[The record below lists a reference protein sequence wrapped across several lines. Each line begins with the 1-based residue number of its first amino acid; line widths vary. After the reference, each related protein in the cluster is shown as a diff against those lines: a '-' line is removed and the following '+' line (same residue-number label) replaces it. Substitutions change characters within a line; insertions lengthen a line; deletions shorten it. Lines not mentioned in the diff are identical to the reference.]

1 MWPNKRDFTI
11 MNSEEEVLIYRQRFK
26 KLTFRQRKDS
36 LIDKFKGNLLRVISS
51 SRFKN
56 KLEPYDRFTVNKRDK
71 EPRQQFEERIK
82 YRDINVHKIV
92 FFEIL
97 EIDDFDSYKKI
108 LASKFV
114 DEAPFKSER
123 DKDKL
128 RDNLDKIKG
137 SLDSIHY
144 GGNLYYLK
152 FKDKSKADLLESV
165 QLGYIKTLE
174 SYFILTIEVKPSLK
188 FYEIFQSIID
198 SDDYNVETIQYHKLS
213 TILKKWKFISHSN
226 VYQSSISQ
234 SIHNLISDLN
244 HQVKFHITDHLKG
257 QFYKSPLLPRIEYYH
272 VDKIEDFEKDKLL
285 KRFIGYSR
293 WSFKLDDNKIHISI
307 PDFRADNDYFL
318 RVLKEKGHGTKQE
331 QSSTDLTD
339 YDWVE
344 SHYLNQSL
352 SLPCALGAVLSKH
365 HLEVRGLKRR
375 VYDYINES
383 AKKGNI
389 KKIQFLKSSR
399 GYINLK
405 ISLARNILL
414 FKRFEEE
421 FGKRTLRTFSD
432 DIKLSLFKRI
442 KFGSNKTN
450 EQEDLETVFQNSFN
464 YQIENLNKQIST
476 LEQVFRPIEEV
487 SIYRTNFWL
496 QITSIGIGIL
506 AIILTA
512 DKAVEIIKSAID
524 WVKSIEF

>member
-1 MWPNKRDFTI
+1 
-11 MNSEEEVLIYRQRFK
+11 MNSADEVLTYRQRFRR
-26 KLTFRQRKDS
+26 LTFKQRKDS
-36 LIDKFKGNLLRVISS
+36 LIAKFKENLLRVISS
-51 SRFKN
+51 SWLKN

-71 EPRQQFEERIK
+71 DPRQQFEERIK
-82 YRDINVHKIV
+82 YRDINVYKIL
-92 FFEIL
+92 FFEVL
-97 EIDDFDSYKKI
+97 EIDNFDSYKQI

-123 DKDKL
+123 DKDEL
-128 RDNLDKIKG
+128 RSKLDKIKG

-152 FKDKSKADLLESV
+152 FENKAKADLLESV

-174 SYFILTIEVKPSLK
+174 SYFILTIEVKPSLR
-188 FYEIFQSIID
+188 FREIFQSIID

-213 TILKKWKFISHSN
+213 TILRRWKFVSHSN
-226 VYQSSISQ
+226 VHRSSISQ
-234 SIHNLISDLN
+234 SIYNLMLDLN
-244 HQVKFHITDHLKG
+244 YQIKFHITDHLKG
-257 QFYKSPLLPRIEYYH
+257 QFYKNPLLPRIEHYQ
-272 VDKIEDFEKDKLL
+272 VEKIEDFEKDKLL
-285 KRFIGYSR
+285 KRFIGDSR
-293 WSFKLDDNKIHISI
+293 WSFKLDDNKIQISI
-307 PDFRADNDYFL
+307 PEFRTDNDYFF

-331 QSSTDLTD
+331 QSGSDLTD

-352 SLPCALGAVLSKH
+352 SLPCALGAVLSQH

-375 VYDYINES
+375 VYDYINDS
-383 AKKGNI
+383 AKRGII

-432 DIKLSLFKRI
+432 DTKLSLFKRI
-442 KFGSNKTN
+442 KFGSKTN
-450 EQEDLETVFQNSFN
+450 EQEDLETVFQDSFN
-464 YQIENLNKQIST
+464 YQIENLNKKIST

-496 QITSIGIGIL
+496 QITSIGIGVL
-506 AIILTA
+506 AIVLTA
-512 DKAVEIIKSAID
+512 DKAIEILISFID
-524 WVKSIEF
+524 WMKSIEF

>member
-1 MWPNKRDFTI
+1 
-11 MNSEEEVLIYRQRFK
+11 MNSEDEVLTYRQRFK
-26 KLTFRQRKDS
+26 KLTFKQRKDL
-36 LIDKFKGNLLRVISS
+36 LIYKFKGNLLRVISS

-56 KLEPYDRFTVNKRDK
+56 KLEPYDKFTVNKRDK
-71 EPRQQFEERIK
+71 EPRQHFEERIK
-82 YRDINVHKIV
+82 YRDLNVYKII
-92 FFEIL
+92 FFEVL

-108 LASKFV
+108 ISSKFV
-114 DEAPFKSER
+114 DEGPFKSER

-144 GGNLYYLK
+144 GGDLYYLK
-152 FKDKSKADLLESV
+152 FKDKSKADLLGSV

-188 FYEIFQSIID
+188 FQEIFQSIID

-213 TILKKWKFISHSN
+213 TILKKWKFVSHSDI
-226 VYQSSISQ
+226 YRSSISQ
-234 SIHNLISDLN
+234 SIHNLMSDLN
-244 HQVKFHITDHLKG
+244 FQVKLHITDHLKG
-257 QFYKSPLLPRIEYYH
+257 QFYKKSLLPRIEHYQ
-272 VDKIEDFEKDKLL
+272 VDKMEDFEKDELL
-285 KRFIGYSR
+285 KRFIGDSR
-293 WSFKLDDNKIHISI
+293 WTFKLDDNKIHISI
-307 PDFRADNDYFL
+307 PEFRTDDDYFFK
-318 RVLKEKGHGTKQE
+318 VLKEKGHGTKEE
-331 QSSTDLTD
+331 QSNSDLTD

-352 SLPCALGAVLSKH
+352 SLPCALGAILSKH

-383 AKKGNI
+383 SKKGI
-389 KKIQFLKSSR
+389 TKKIQFLKASR

-405 ISLARNILL
+405 VSLARNILL

-432 DIKLSLFKRI
+432 GPKLSLFKRI
-442 KFGSNKTN
+442 KFGNNKTN

-464 YQIENLNKQIST
+464 YQIENLNKKIST

-512 DKAVEIIKSAID
+512 DKAIEIIKVFVD
-524 WVKSIEF
+524 WVKAIEF